1 MPSSPTSLGDTWQVR
16 DEGEHP
22 RTAPQLDGCAPL
34 HTARGCH
41 VAPYTLADPCPR
53 SCHAHPIAIPGTPF
67 GAISLCSQP
76 LKEIFDNNNEMLDL
90 LAESYVT
97 AAAQGR
103 PGESLCDEIV
113 ARAVYLVRNV
123 VRQGRFLE
131 FLVSLCAVDGRGVR
145 PIQWCVLPPNLPWWS
160 RCASLQTCRGGPDVP
175 PSKLAVVVR
184 VCPPQPLP
192 LVTRVTGA
200 SRSASSTPRPSSS
213 IASRCGPIPVAA
225 SRPSTSPQTPSTLP
239 PSGAREE
246 RRSLSYTIG
255 TPSPAEPA
263 PSPAELEPSPANCTL
278 AYTATCHS
286 HSRSPGLS
294 LARCSGL

>member
-1 MPSSPTSLGDTWQVR
+1 MKESIPAQLLNWMGAPPSIPPVVATWRPTPSLTRAHDLAMPT
-16 DEGEHP
+16 
-22 RTAPQLDGCAPL
+22 
-34 HTARGCH
+34 
-41 VAPYTLADPCPR
+41 
-53 SCHAHPIAIPGTPF
+53 PIAIPGTPF

-145 PIQWCVLPPNLPWWS
+145 PIQWCVLPPNLPWW
-160 RCASLQTCRGGPDVP
+160 RPNVR

-184 VCPPQPLP
+184 VCPAPL
-192 LVTRVTGA
+192 
-200 SRSASSTPRPSSS
+200 
-213 IASRCGPIPVAA
+213 
-225 SRPSTSPQTPSTLP
+225 
-239 PSGAREE
+239 
-246 RRSLSYTIG
+246 
-255 TPSPAEPA
+255 
-263 PSPAELEPSPANCTL
+263 N
-278 AYTATCHS
+278 
-286 HSRSPGLS
+286 RSPW
-294 LARCSGL
+294 